1 MRSEPFMS
9 FRFVVFQPE
18 TDEVI
23 GATMV
28 YSDPFNGAMWI
39 GRAHLQG
46 ERTLGQRMNEIKK
59 CEVWMFPRNVW
70 LDDKKSDTHAR
81 KIEVSWTSMRWV
93 PFDLDATKG
102 EAALEY
108 VCLEGATYRLVEDVH
123 ATEFPLPIVKAFS
136 PKG

>member
-9 FRFVVFQPE
+9 FRFAVYLPE

-28 YSDPFNGAMWI
+28 YSDPFTGGLWI
-39 GRAHLQG
+39 GKAHVEG
-46 ERTLGQRMNEIKK
+46 ERTLGHKLAEIKK
-59 CEVWMFPRNVW
+59 CEVWMFPRGIW
-70 LDDKKSDTHAR
+70 LDDKKSDTHGR
-81 KIEVSWTSMRWV
+81 KIRVYWGSMRWV
-93 PFDLDATKG
+93 PFDLDATKS

-108 VCLEGATYRLVEDVH
+108 VCLEGAQYQIVEDVH